1 MLTILFEK
9 GAWSDQTD
17 ISSCPKYKCI
27 MYFSSGDTVACVFG
41 RAMPASA
48 AAINSAV
55 IGRLLWETVCLCE
68 SWQASWLA
76 DVDA

>member
-1 MLTILFEK
+1 
-9 GAWSDQTD
+9 
-17 ISSCPKYKCI
+17 
-27 MYFSSGDTVACVFG
+27 MYFYSGDTVACVFG